1 MKEYRIIDLNSFE
14 TYERPY
20 MPFWVDFSFLFF
32 TLFNNPLIGVT
43 NMKLKPLL
51 LLASSVLLVSCADA
65 NNHVDSLIGSTASE
79 GTVTT
84 SSGQV
89 SSEPSSIS
97 VPDGYPT
104 AWTEND
110 LEEMAEY
117 IGENVIPF
125 PLGITSNYETDTD
138 TYGEAFLVYDADCG
152 NLCDAYCGLLVSDG
166 YVYSEYDSNEDENY
180 FTYYKNLDDGS
191 DLFVQTDYTDGYF
204 EVFAWIEVPV
214 ETYSSFPYEAINESL
229 GTNLDETNF
238 PSFEVAEGENYY
250 VSVYEGSYL
259 LVYGY
264 LDSSVSDS
272 DFDEDYLGAFEDMG
286 FTLDDDYY
294 GASSEDLGV
303 EAFWYAEEGLASVY
317 IYTLEAE

>member
-1 MKEYRIIDLNSFE
+1 MKDLTCLFGSI
-14 TYERPY
+14 
-20 MPFWVDFSFLFF
+20 FLFF
-32 TLFNNPLIGVT
+32 FFAFLNNPLIGVT
-43 NMKLKPLL
+43 KMKLKPLL

-65 NNHVDSLIGSTASE
+65 NNHVDPSTGSTASE
-79 GTVTT
+79 ETVTP
-84 SSGQV
+84 SSEKD

-110 LEEMAEY
+110 LKEMAEY

-125 PLGITSNYETDTD
+125 PLGITSNYATDTD

-152 NLCDAYCGLLVSDG
+152 NLCDAYCGLLVADG
-166 YVYSEYDSNEDENY
+166 YIYSEYDSDEDENY
-180 FTYYKNLDDGS
+180 FTYYKDLDDGS

-204 EVFAWIEVPV
+204 DVFAWIEVPV
-214 ETYSSFPYEAINESL
+214 ETYSSFPYEVINESL

-238 PSFEVAEGENYY
+238 PSFEVAEGEVYY

-264 LDSSVSDS
+264 LDSNVSDS
-272 DFDEDYLGAFEDMG
+272 DFDEGYLEAFEDMG
-286 FTLDDDYY
+286 FTLDDYYY

-317 IYTLEAE
+317 IYALEAE